1 MDRQTESYLKVST
14 NVKQKV
20 HSDESLGSLLNR
32 LYATYDATFIRNDPL
47 EIVRSFQPPRDREIV
62 GLVAAALAYGRVETI
77 RASVTAAV
85 AAMGDEPWAFVQRFD
100 PEKDSERFAGIRHRF
115 NTGRDIACLLYL
127 LQQVIRRY
135 GSIESMFLDGYDDRD
150 ADIEKGLIRFVE
162 GMLNLDFGP
171 FYPGNKVPRNA
182 SVRFLLPSP
191 LDGSAC
197 KRHNLYL
204 RWMVRPDSDGLD
216 LGVWTAVHPSKL
228 VMPVDTHVSSVAQ
241 ELGLTGRRQADWR
254 MARELTN
261 RLREFDPS
269 DPVKYDFA
277 LCHWGMLRE
286 RTGYPQIRKG
296 DTTDE

>member
-1 MDRQTESYLKVST
+1 MQTENYPKCPAE
-14 NVKQKV
+14 VKRKV
-20 HSDESLGSLLNR
+20 HGDEALGDLLNR
-32 LYATYDATFIRNDPL
+32 LYSTYDARFIRDDPL
-47 EIVRSFQPPRDREIV
+47 EIVRSFQAPRDREIV

-77 RASVTAAV
+77 RASVSAV
-85 AAMGDEPWAFVQRFD
+85 VGLMGDRPYLFVQGFD
-100 PEKDSERFAGIRHRF
+100 PENDVERFAGIRHRF

-127 LQQVIRRY
+127 LSQVVRRY
-135 GSIESMFLDGYDDRD
+135 GSVESMFLEGYDHSEPDTGN
-150 ADIEKGLIRFVE
+150 ALTRFVA
-162 GMLNLDFGP
+162 GMLGLDFSP
-171 FYPGNKVPRNA
+171 FYPGNSLPLDAK
-182 SVRFLLPSP
+182 VRFLLPSP
-191 LDGSAC
+191 ANGSAC

-241 ELGLTGRRQADWR
+241 ELGLTDRRQADWR

-277 LCHWGMLRE
+277 LCHWGMLRK
-286 RTGYPQIRKG
+286 RAGHPQMQEDGKTNG
-296 DTTDE
+296 